1 MTFFDIVL
9 STSASLHPEV
19 EPHEFISAY
28 QGVIRAEGDD
38 GILHRVGRA
47 HAWRVHMELAA
58 SRGESLLDV
67 FDAHSQPMCDLYAAL
82 FDPETD
88 YFTEAIVHRFEAME
102 GDLLVLDYVVLNPRW
117 RGLKL
122 GLLAARQMVDLLG
135 GGCGLVVSHIAPL
148 RPDAY
153 EMLRV
158 PKAWLPQQKTAR
170 ARKQAVVKLR
180 RYFRQMGF
188 ERIGRTCYYGMSG
201 HGLPPGRG
209 RALGRRTGRQ
219 GPGGQGDWRN
229 GNGPA
234 VY

>member
-38 GILHRVGRA
+38 GVLHHVGRA
-47 HAWRVHMELAA
+47 HAWRVHMDLAA

-67 FDAHSQPMCDLYAAL
+67 FDAHSQPMCDLYEAL

-88 YFTEAIVHRFEAME
+88 YFTDAILGQFEPMAW
-102 GDLLVLDYVVLNPRW
+102 DLLLLDYIILNPRW

-122 GLLAARQMVDLLG
+122 GLLATRRMVDLLG

-148 RPDAY
+148 RPDAF

-158 PKAWLPQQKTAR
+158 PKSWLPRHETSEGRRR
-170 ARKQAVVKLR
+170 AVLKLR

-188 ERIGRTCYYGMSG
+188 ERIGRTCYYGMSMV
-201 HGLPPGRG
+201 
-209 RALGRRTGRQ
+209 RQ
-219 GPGGQGDWRN
+219 TPTLADLLR
-229 GNGPA
+229 PSR
-234 VY
+234 

>member
-28 QGVIRAEGDD
+28 QGVIRAESED
-38 GILHRVGRA
+38 GVLHRVGRA
-47 HAWRVHMELAA
+47 HAWRVHMGLAA
-58 SRGESLLDV
+58 NQGESLLDV

-88 YFTEAIVHRFEAME
+88 YFTDAIIQRFEAIDS
-102 GDLLVLDYVVLNPRW
+102 DLLVLDYVILDPRW

-122 GLLAARQMVDLLG
+122 GLLAARKMADLLG

-158 PKAWLPQQKTAR
+158 PRSWLPRPK
-170 ARKQAVVKLR
+170 KQAIAKLR

-188 ERIGRTCYYGMSG
+188 ERIGRTCYYGLSMARMTPTLADLLRPS
-201 HGLPPGRG
+201 R
-209 RALGRRTGRQ
+209 
-219 GPGGQGDWRN
+219 
-229 GNGPA
+229 
-234 VY
+234 

>member
-1 MTFFDIVL
+1 MTFFDIIL

-19 EPHEFISAY
+19 EPDEFISAY

-38 GILHRVGRA
+38 GVLHRVGRA
-47 HAWRVHMELAA
+47 HAWRIHMGLATNH
-58 SRGESLLDV
+58 GESLLDI

-88 YFTEAIVHRFEAME
+88 YFTEAIIRQFEAMDC
-102 GDLLVLDYVVLNPRW
+102 DLLILDYVILNPCW

-122 GLLAARQMVDLLG
+122 GLLAARKMVDLLG

-153 EMLRV
+153 RLLRV
-158 PKAWLPQQKTAR
+158 PKSWLPRHKTAE

-188 ERIGRTCYYGMSG
+188 ERIGRTCYYGLSMARKVPTLADLLRPS
-201 HGLPPGRG
+201 
-209 RALGRRTGRQ
+209 Q
-219 GPGGQGDWRN
+219 
-229 GNGPA
+229 
-234 VY
+234 